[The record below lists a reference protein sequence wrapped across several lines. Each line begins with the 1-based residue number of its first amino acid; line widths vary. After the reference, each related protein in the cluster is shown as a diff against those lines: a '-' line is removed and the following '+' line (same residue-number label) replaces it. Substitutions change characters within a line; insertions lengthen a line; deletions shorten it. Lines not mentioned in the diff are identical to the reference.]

1 MWYRGRYC
9 RHGGALELNLEQLLR
24 ELRRRKKGLAHDEL
38 RRPLQMAGCRIRD
51 TRDGFLVSHPYIRGY
66 MPTVAKPHGRAAGN
80 VVRPVYV
87 GKCIRLIELAI
98 EEKGESVGKNTA
110 GA

>member
-1 MWYRGRYC
+1 V
-9 RHGGALELNLEQLLR
+9 ELNLEQVLR
-24 ELRRRKKGLAHDEL
+24 ELRRRKKGLAYDEL
-38 RRPLQMAGCRIRD
+38 RRLLQMAGCRIRD
-51 TRDGFLVSHPYIRGY
+51 TKDGFLVSHPHVRGY

-80 VVRPVYV
+80 VVRPVYA

-98 EEKGESVGKNTA
+98 EAKGEPGGENIA